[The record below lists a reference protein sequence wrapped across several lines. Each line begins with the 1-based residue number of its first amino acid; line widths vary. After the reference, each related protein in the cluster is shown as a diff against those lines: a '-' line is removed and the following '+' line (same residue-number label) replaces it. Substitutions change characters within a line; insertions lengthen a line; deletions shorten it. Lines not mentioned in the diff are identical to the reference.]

1 MRTSTGVLAAGA
13 LPPSN
18 AAWLVEVGGWI
29 AFAGVALFLL
39 YRWRKNGQP
48 DTAALLF
55 IGCFTMWWQEFY
67 AELGRVSL
75 LQPRP
80 SALAVG

>member
-1 MRTSTGVLAAGA
+1 MTRLADGVLAARA

-18 AAWLVEVGGWI
+18 AAWVMEIGGWVV
-29 AFAGVALFLL
+29 FVVVAAFLL

-55 IGCFTMWWQEFY
+55 IGCFTMWWQ
-67 AELGRVSL
+67 
-75 LQPRP
+75 
-80 SALAVG
+80 